1 LSLAAAIQS
10 GRERFYSFRQPVEEP
25 IEETAMHSD
34 RFLLGAGG
42 LAGAAGV
49 VVAAMATHTGGAHMQ
64 TASSF
69 LLMHAPALLA
79 IGLMAASGLLR
90 LSGFVLLAGL
100 ILFTGDLLARDYLG
114 DRLFPYAAPIGG
126 TLLIIGWL
134 LVFISAFLRPQRG

>member
-1 LSLAAAIQS
+1 
-10 GRERFYSFRQPVEEP
+10 
-25 IEETAMHSD
+25 MHRD

-42 LAGAAGV
+42 LTGAAGV
-49 VVAAMATHTGGAHMQ
+49 VVAAMAAHAGGAHMQ

-79 IGLMAASGLLR
+79 IGLMAATRLLR
-90 LSGFVLLAGL
+90 FSGFVLLAGL
-100 ILFTGDLLARDYLG
+100 ILFVGDLLARDYLG

-134 LVFISAFLRPQRG
+134 LVFVSAFVRPAQG

>member
-1 LSLAAAIQS
+1 MQ
-10 GRERFYSFRQPVEEP
+10 
-25 IEETAMHSD
+25 HD

-49 VVAAMATHTGGAHMQ
+49 AVAAAAAHTGGEHMQ

-79 IGLMAASGLLR
+79 IGLLARTRLLR
-90 LSGFVLLAGL
+90 FSGFVLLAGL
-100 ILFTGDLLARDYLG
+100 ILFVGDLLARDFLG
-114 DRLFPYAAPIGG
+114 DRLFPYAAPTGG

-134 LVFISAFLRPQRG
+134 LVFISAFFKPETQEQKAPQQGPDASSPN